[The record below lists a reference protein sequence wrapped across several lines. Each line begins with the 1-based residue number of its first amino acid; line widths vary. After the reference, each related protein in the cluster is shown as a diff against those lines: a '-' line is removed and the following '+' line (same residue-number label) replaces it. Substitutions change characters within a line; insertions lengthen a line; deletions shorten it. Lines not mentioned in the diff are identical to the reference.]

1 MTGKELLYIED
12 ALGHEQYFQTQCRST
27 AEQLQ
32 DEELRQLVNEL
43 SQKHKQLFSAFYELL

>member
-12 ALGHEQYFQTQCRST
+12 ALGHEQYFQTQCKNT
-27 AEQLQ
+27 AAQLQ

-43 SQKHKQLFSAFYELL
+43 ADTHKQLFESFYELL